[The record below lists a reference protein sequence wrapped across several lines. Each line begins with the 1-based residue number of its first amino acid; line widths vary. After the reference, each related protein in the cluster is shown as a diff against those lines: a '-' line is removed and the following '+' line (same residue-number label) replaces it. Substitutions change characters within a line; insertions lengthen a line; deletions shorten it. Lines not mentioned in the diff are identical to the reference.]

1 MIGLSTDNL
10 KPELA
15 YLLLGMILFALGQL
29 CLRKFK

>member
-1 MIGLSTDNL
+1 MIGLSTQNL

-15 YLLLGMILFALGQL
+15 YLLIGMILFALGQF